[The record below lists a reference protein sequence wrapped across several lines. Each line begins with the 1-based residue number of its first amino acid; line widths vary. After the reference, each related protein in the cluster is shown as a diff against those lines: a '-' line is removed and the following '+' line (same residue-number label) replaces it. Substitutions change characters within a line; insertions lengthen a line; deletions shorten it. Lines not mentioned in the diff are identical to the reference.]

1 MSSVH
6 LLIRQVRYANRA
18 FWRNPAAAFFTF
30 AFPLMSLVIFASLL
44 GGGTVPIGGIRIEQS
59 RYYVGAMASFS
70 VVTACYTNIAM
81 TVTYHRDEGL
91 LKRIRGTP
99 LPGWIY
105 LLGRVV
111 HAMAIAVLLVALT
124 VGFGA
129 VAYGAAIPTGE
140 GLARLALVV
149 LVGGASFAALAL
161 ATTALVPN
169 ADAGPAVVNAI
180 VLPLMF
186 LSGIFIPFG
195 DHAPAWVRTVAAVF
209 PVRHFA
215 DAMRAASY
223 GFPFPFRWTDVLAV
237 GGWGVAGLLLATRFF
252 SWQPRR

>member
-1 MSSVH
+1 MSSLR
-6 LLIRQVRYANRA
+6 LLVRQVRYTNRA

-30 AFPLMSLVIFASLL
+30 AFPLMFLVIFTALL
-44 GGGTVPIGGIRIEQS
+44 GRGTVPVGAIRIEQS
-59 RYYVGAMASFS
+59 RYYVSAMSAFS
-70 VVTACYTNIAM
+70 VVTACYTNIAL
-81 TVTYHRDEGL
+81 TVAYHRDEGL

-105 LLGRVV
+105 LVGRIV

-129 VAYGAAIPTGE
+129 VAYGAEIPTGE
-140 GLARLALVV
+140 GLVRSALVV

-186 LSGIFIPFG
+186 LSGVFIPFG
-195 DHAPAWVRTVAAVF
+195 DNAPAWVRTVAAVF
-209 PVRHFA
+209 PVRHFT

-237 GGWGVAGLLLATRFF
+237 AGWGLAGLVLAVRCF
-252 SWQPRR
+252 SWHPRR